1 MIGVV
6 PPTSRQNRV
15 ESNGNEGVLNTLLIS
30 RFIIRCMLV
39 LYPGHPF
46 WSWEG
51 EVLPRCGG
59 YHIYPTPP
67 LGQDMTQGQFFK
79 RSLTGLNSEF
89 SFS

>member
-1 MIGVV
+1 MGGQKVSGRSMQAAWHDDFSL
-6 PPTSRQNRV
+6 PKTFLELCYPTYT
-15 ESNGNEGVLNTLLIS
+15 ESMDTLCIS
-30 RFIIRCMLV
+30 IADQERNI
-39 LYPGHPF
+39 PF
-46 WSWEG
+46 
-51 EVLPRCGG
+51 